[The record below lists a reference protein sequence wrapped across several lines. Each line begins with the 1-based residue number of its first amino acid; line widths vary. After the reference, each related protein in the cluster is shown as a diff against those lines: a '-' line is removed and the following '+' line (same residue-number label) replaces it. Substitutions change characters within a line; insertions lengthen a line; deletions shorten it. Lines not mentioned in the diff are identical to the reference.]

1 MGSVAIQLH
10 QEDRAGPLIGL
21 PIAGDPGETPYGT
34 PVQRVSLGE
43 TTKSLDNFL
52 KFLEVCACVCVCVC
66 AFQGRNIH
74 IEHSATARAEKQT
87 RVHLSNKPVYISQRH
102 TAVYVSD
109 GSERHTGVS
118 VRLPF
123 V

>member
-52 KFLEVCACVCVCVC
+52 KFLEVCACVCVCVYVC
-66 AFQGRNIH
+66 VCVCVCVC
-74 IEHSATARAEKQT
+74 SRAWLCV
-87 RVHLSNKPVYISQRH
+87 RFRASCGSLSGFS
-102 TAVYVSD
+102 T
-109 GSERHTGVS
+109 
-118 VRLPF
+118 
-123 V
+123 